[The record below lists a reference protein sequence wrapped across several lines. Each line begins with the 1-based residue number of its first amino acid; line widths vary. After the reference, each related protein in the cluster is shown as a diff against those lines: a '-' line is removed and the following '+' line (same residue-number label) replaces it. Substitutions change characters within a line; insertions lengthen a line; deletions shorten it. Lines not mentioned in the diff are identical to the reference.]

1 MTSTKIRA
9 TVAALAATF
18 TVAVAVA
25 PAAPD
30 AHARTKLTQQNKPI
44 DAPMQEQGVKADS
57 AFASRPF

>member
-25 PAAPD
+25 PAA
-30 AHARTKLTQQNKPI
+30 HARPKIIKDNAPI
-44 DAPMQEQGVKADS
+44 GVQMEEHGDKANI
-57 AFASRPF
+57 R